1 LRKKKK
7 KKKRSENIL
16 FSFDCYGT
24 LIDWENGIYNALK
37 IVFERHGI
45 EVEREGIL
53 KLYSQIEPELEKEYK
68 PYKVILKMAAERIF
82 DVYGIEATD
91 EEKEVLVRSIYTWK
105 PFNDVKESLV
115 EIKRY
120 GKIAVI
126 SNTDEDIIKASIEN
140 MGIDFDFV
148 VTAEKV
154 KAYKPSLKVFEF
166 AYKMFGVD
174 KSEWIH
180 VGQSVFHDIV
190 PAKKFGLKTVLIK
203 RRGFGAT
210 PEVRERADFEFG
222 ELSTFSKSI
231 HEIV

>member
-1 LRKKKK
+1 MK
-7 KKKRSENIL
+7 NIL

-24 LIDWENGIYNALK
+24 LIDWEDGIYNALK
-37 IVFERHGI
+37 PVFKRHGI
-45 EVEREGIL
+45 EVEREEIL
-53 KLYSQIEPELEKEYK
+53 KLYSQIEPELEREYK
-68 PYKVILKMAAERIF
+68 PYKVVLKMAAERIF
-82 DVYGIEATD
+82 YAYGVNVAD
-91 EEKEVLVRSIYTWK
+91 EEKEVFVRSIYTWK
-105 PFNDVKESLV
+105 PFNDVKEALV

-120 GKIAVI
+120 GKIAII

-140 MGIDFDFV
+140 IGVHFDFV

-174 KSEWIH
+174 KSKWIH
-180 VGQSVFHDIV
+180 VGQSVFHDII

-210 PEVRERADFEFG
+210 PVVEESADFEFPDVR
-222 ELSTFSKSI
+222 TFSEYVAKSEFI
-231 HEIV
+231 

>member
-1 LRKKKK
+1 MK
-7 KKKRSENIL
+7 NIL

-24 LIDWENGIYNALK
+24 LIDWEDGIYNALK
-37 IVFERHGI
+37 PVFKRHGI
-45 EVEREGIL
+45 EVEREEIL
-53 KLYSQIEPELEKEYK
+53 KLYSQIEPELEREYK
-68 PYKVILKMAAERIF
+68 PYKVVLKMAAERIF
-82 DVYGIEATD
+82 YAYGVNVAD

-105 PFNDVKESLV
+105 PFNDVKEALV

-120 GKIAVI
+120 GKIAII

-140 MGIDFDFV
+140 IGVHFDFV

-174 KSEWIH
+174 KSKWIH
-180 VGQSVFHDIV
+180 VGQSVFHDII

-210 PEVRERADFEFG
+210 PVVEESADFEFPDVR
-222 ELSTFSKSI
+222 TFSEYVAKSEFI
-231 HEIV
+231 